1 MRHTMMKMIMMLA
14 LPLLIAAP
22 AVAEEIKL
30 IGGISAIT
38 TVFSPI
44 KETYEKTTGDTLTI
58 RLSEPTKALIA
69 LEKGEVDFATV
80 NEFSVETALKNAKRE
95 GVAIDPATLNR
106 TEVAKSNLLVF
117 LDKGNR
123 VSKLSK
129 EQLKGIFTG
138 KITNWSGVGGADQP
152 IVVLWGKDMPFLNT
166 LFSKKIM
173 DGEPVTPK
181 ARIAGDHFD
190 VRKIVVATPGAIAL
204 NSTGLIM
211 PKLKVPEVPSMPLPI
226 LVITK
231 GEPSAKVQKVLDFY
245 RDEYGFMYQ

>member
-1 MRHTMMKMIMMLA
+1 MRHTMMKMIMMLT
-14 LPLLIAAP
+14 LPLVFAAP
-22 AVAEEIKL
+22 AVAEEVKL

-80 NEFSVETALKNAKRE
+80 NEFSVDSAIKNAGER
-95 GVAIDPATLNR
+95 GIVIDPATLNR
-106 TEVAKSNLLVF
+106 IQVAKSNLLVF
-117 LDKGNR
+117 LEKSNR

-138 KITNWSGVGGADQP
+138 KITNWREVGGANQP
-152 IVVLWGKDMPFLNT
+152 IIVLWGMDTPYLNT
-166 LFSKKIM
+166 LFSKRIL

-181 ARIAGDHFD
+181 ARVAGDHFD
-190 VRKIVVATPGAIAL
+190 LRKLVVATPGAIAL

-231 GEPSAKVQKVLDFY
+231 GKPSAKVQKVLDFY
-245 RDEYGFMYQ
+245 QDEYGFMYQ

>member
-1 MRHTMMKMIMMLA
+1 MRHTTMKMMLLA
-14 LPLLIAAP
+14 LPLFLAAP
-22 AVAEEIKL
+22 AVAEEVKL

-80 NEFSVETALKNAKRE
+80 NAFSVDSAIKNASER
-95 GVAIDPATLNR
+95 GIVIDPATLNR
-106 TEVAKSNLLVF
+106 IPVAKSNLLVF
-117 LDKGNR
+117 LEKNNR

-138 KITNWSGVGGADQP
+138 KITNWSEVGGANQP
-152 IVVLWGKDMPFLNT
+152 IIVLWGKDTPYLNT
-166 LFSKKIM
+166 LFSKRIL

-190 VRKIVVATPGAIAL
+190 LRKLVVATPGAIAL

-231 GEPSAKVQKVLDFY
+231 GKPSPKVQKVLHFY
-245 RDEYGFMYQ
+245 QEEYGFMYQ